1 MSKNQETAYE
11 RYLRGVELQ
20 KAGKTG
26 DDIAKALGLKDAQAW
41 YTTRH
46 YYSSKKLAERTAP
59 TAPNDPEPAAILEGV
74 DCQRTAPRPS
84 PMRSAEPLPEIPAH
98 FRLPDAK
105 ENEQIGRAI
114 MDGLQAGMRDTESEG
129 PTAIK
134 EMAKAVV
141 GKSIEGLHRIGYI
154 TANQAKAALIPDG
167 LVDKQPT
174 PAPRRLAITQLI
186 SAEGEKVRYRLHD
199 SMVFINSIG
208 QKKCALRLTVAEM
221 KVMIAELTDFLME
234 AGV

>member
-59 TAPNDPEPAAILEGV
+59 TAPNDPEPAAILEGI
-74 DCQRTAPRPS
+74 DCQRDTPRDRGA
-84 PMRSAEPLPEIPAH
+84 MRNAECEM
-98 FRLPDAK
+98 RNAK
-105 ENEQIGRAI
+105 ESTKIGESIVAA
-114 MDGLQAGMRDTESEG
+114 LQAGIRDAESEG
-129 PTAIK
+129 PSANREIA
-134 EMAKAVV
+134 EMITQQSA
-141 GKSIEGLHRIGYI
+141 EELHRLGYI
-154 TANQAKAALIPDG
+154 TPNQAKAALVSDG
-167 LVDKQPT
+167 HMDAQQT
-174 PAPRRLAITQLI
+174 PAPRRLAVKQLI

-199 SMVFINSIG
+199 GMVFINSKG
-208 QKKCALRLTVAEM
+208 QKKCAIRLTVDEM
-221 KVMIAELTDFLME
+221 KVMIAELDDFLME

>member
-20 KAGKTG
+20 KEGKTG
-26 DDIAKALGLKDAQAW
+26 DDIAKALGLKDARAW

-59 TAPNDPEPAAILEGV
+59 TAPNDPEPAAILEGI
-74 DCQRTAPRPS
+74 DCQRDTPRWRDA
-84 PMRSAEPLPEIPAH
+84 MLNAESGMLN
-98 FRLPDAK
+98 AK
-105 ENEQIGRAI
+105 EAMKMGESIVA
-114 MDGLQAGMRDTESEG
+114 GLQAGIRDTESEG
-129 PTAIK
+129 SSVINECANVIARQP
-134 EMAKAVV
+134 
-141 GKSIEGLHRIGYI
+141 IEHLHRLGYI
-154 TANQAKAALIPDG
+154 TPNEAKEALVPDG
-167 LVDKQPT
+167 LVHKQPS
-174 PAPRRLAITQLI
+174 PAPRRLAVKQLI

-199 SMVFINSIG
+199 GMVFINSIG